1 MGGVE
6 VEEEDQSSSNSVGG
20 VDEIVSEQNPINQV
34 EEQGDDATT
43 SNPMERT
50 ENVEALATEART
62 RVALNATTIEVEG
75 VGAIMTEDDAEILT
89 IESSPKWGGTLIE
102 EENWME
108 EARKSTEK
116 GNVPSTSAIDQESTC
131 MNHDL

>member
-1 MGGVE
+1 
-6 VEEEDQSSSNSVGG
+6 
-20 VDEIVSEQNPINQV
+20 
-34 EEQGDDATT
+34 
-43 SNPMERT
+43 MERT